1 MANSSASKKMRH
13 SSSNEHDFQADISAK
28 ALSLREALSI
38 VRPYAHAHTGK
49 AVYQAITTFML
60 FAALM
65 GVMLYLGTE
74 HYWAVALLSIPAGLL
89 LVRIFTLQHDCGH
102 GSLFKTRRVND
113 LVGCVFAFLTLTPYQ
128 YWRAA
133 HAVHHSTTGNLDKR
147 GTGDI
152 ETKTIQE
159 YKKLSLSD
167 KIFYRLV
174 RNPFFLFGVGGFIH
188 FVIKQRIPILHNNLN
203 PTYLKSVHKTNFV
216 MLIACVG
223 IFFTYGLVDF
233 LLIYLLPIWIASA
246 IGFWLFYVQHSYHD
260 AYWQRQKNWDYLKSA
275 FEGSTVV
282 TLPPVLRW
290 ISADIGI
297 HHIHH
302 LLPSIPN
309 YNLRAC
315 YKENPHLCTP
325 RKMGFIE
332 SLTCTRLAIWDE
344 VNEQLIPFS
353 EMKRRV
359 ASIEASKIRLHQA
372 AE

>member
-1 MANSSASKKMRH
+1 MAESSARKGLQQSIQEKQK
-13 SSSNEHDFQADISAK
+13 SQAHVSGRPHTLK
-28 ALSLREALSI
+28 EALSI
-38 VRPYAHAHTGK
+38 VRPYAIASTAKG
-49 AVYQAITTFML
+49 VYQAASSFLIFS
-60 FAALM
+60 ALL
-65 GVMLYLGTE
+65 GTMLYIGVE
-74 HYWAVALLSIPAGLL
+74 HYWAVALLSLPAGLL
-89 LVRIFTLQHDCGH
+89 LVRLFTLQHDCGH
-102 GSLFKTRRVND
+102 GSLFKTRKTND
-113 LVGCVFAFLTLTPYQ
+113 LVGCVFAFLTFTPYQ

-133 HAVHHSTTGNLDKR
+133 HAVHHATTGNLDKR

-167 KIFYRLV
+167 KIVYRLI
-174 RNPFFLFGVGGFIH
+174 RNPFFLFGVGGLIH
-188 FVIKQRIPILHNNLN
+188 FVIKQRFPIRLKNLN
-203 PTYLKSVHKTNFV
+203 SVYLRSVHKTNLAI
-216 MLIACVG
+216 LITLIG
-223 IFFTYGLVDF
+223 IGFTYGVVDF

-246 IGFWLFYVQHSYHD
+246 VGFWLFYVQHSYHD
-260 AYWQRQKNWDYLKSA
+260 AYWQRQDNWDYLKSA

-282 TLPPVLRW
+282 NLPPVLRW
-290 ISADIGI
+290 VSADIGI

-315 YKENPHLCTP
+315 YRDNPHLCTP

-332 SLTCTRLAIWDE
+332 ALTCTKLAIWDE

-359 ASIEASKIRLHQA
+359 AAFKATEMGLQKA